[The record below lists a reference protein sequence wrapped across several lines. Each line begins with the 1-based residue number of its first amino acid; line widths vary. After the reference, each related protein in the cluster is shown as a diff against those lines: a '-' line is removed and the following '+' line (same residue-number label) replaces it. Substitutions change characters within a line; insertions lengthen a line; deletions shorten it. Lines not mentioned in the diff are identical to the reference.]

1 MSVKPQT
8 LQLLPLS
15 VRAELGSANADERIV
30 DVTWSTGATV
40 LRRDPWT
47 GQRYYERLSM
57 DPKHIRLDRMN
68 AGAPVL
74 DTHSAWSIS
83 DVLGATVERTAR
95 VENGVGASR
104 LQFSRRASVSDI
116 WQDVV
121 DKIIRFVSIGYLV
134 FAYRDVTEKGAEL
147 KTFEAIDWE
156 PYETS
161 MVPMPAD
168 AGAGTRDRD
177 KLAHPCVVLTDGR
190 SADDADRMRRFRLA
204 LARAV

>member
-1 MSVKPQT
+1 MTVKPQT

-15 VRAELGSANADERIV
+15 VRAELGSANAEQRIV

-47 GQRYYERLSM
+47 GTRYYERLSM

-68 AGAPVL
+68 SGAPLL

-83 DVLGATVERTAR
+83 DVLGATVEGSVRI
-95 VENGVGASR
+95 ENGVGVSS
-104 LQFSRRASVSDI
+104 LQFSRRASVAEV

-121 DKIIRFVSIGYLV
+121 DKIIRWVSIGYLV
-134 FAYRDVTEKGAEL
+134 FAYRDVTEKGAEI
-147 KTFEAIDWE
+147 KTFEAVDWE

-161 MVPMPAD
+161 FVPMPAD
-168 AGAGTRDRD
+168 AGSGTRDRE